1 MFPPCA
7 RPVIMK
13 AWKPV
18 LLITAC
24 ITRTLL
30 VDAHLWRTFWTCLSV
45 TLNCSFAQLH
55 ENSMQR
61 PSAFGTAVLQSALLH
76 SYNPPSPKLSIDI
89 RNAFSSVLS
98 AANCSDKRMHTAQE
112 RIADCTWLSCMQQI
126 RKVEVRQNTYR
137 KQIWIF
143 YRGAG
148 KGHTHTQTWKRN
160 VAPRQPFIN
169 QKAILMSWGGSHAFM
184 YSQLTE

>member
-1 MFPPCA
+1 
-7 RPVIMK
+7 MK

-30 VDAHLWRTFWTCLSV
+30 VDVHLWRTFWTCWSV

-61 PSAFGTAVLQSALLH
+61 PSAFSTAVLQSALLH

-112 RIADCTWLSCMQQI
+112 RIADCTWLSCMQLI

-143 YRGAG
+143 YPGAG
-148 KGHTHTQTWKRN
+148 KGHTHT
-160 VAPRQPFIN
+160 N
-169 QKAILMSWGGSHAFM
+169 QKEECGIETAVYQSKGNLDVMKRLSRIHVFSINWVEM
-184 YSQLTE
+184 YAPFVY